1 MLVSVWGKRWRE
13 INLMMATL
21 YIDDSGTDPKQHVA
35 IATVLIIPAS
45 QIIRLEREW
54 NTLREKEHFRC
65 FHTSECMAK
74 NAKSEF
80 ANWDDDKI
88 ERVFRRVRQIS
99 KKYGARA
106 VSIAVNKK
114 DYDELVPPEFR
125 NYIGKYHYTWAVRQ
139 LLSFIEPHFPP
150 KPAREFIFQWLE
162 RKDKARKEIEDVMD
176 QAQWLACK
184 EGLPRDYADPQ
195 FRKSDDIPGLQCV
208 DAIGWICYQY
218 SLLLFR
224 KTPLKKYIDESWHH
238 FGAHL
243 SEEGW
248 LMAFTILRDKLQK
261 LIENALANEKAM
273 AIFKEWEEHKKERK

>member
-1 MLVSVWGKRWRE
+1 MLVSVWGKRWSE
-13 INLMMATL
+13 INLMMVTL
-21 YIDDSGTDPKQHVA
+21 YIDDSGTAPDQHVA
-35 IATVLIIPAS
+35 IATALIIPAS
-45 QIIRLEREW
+45 QIIGLEQEW
-54 NTLREKEHFRC
+54 DTLREEEHFRC

-80 ANWDDDKI
+80 ANWDDNKV

-125 NYIGKYHYTWAVRQ
+125 NYLGKYHYTWAVRQ
-139 LLSFIEPHFPP
+139 VISLVDQLFPP

-162 RKDKARKEIEDVMD
+162 RKNTARKEIEDVMD
-176 QAQWLACK
+176 QAQWLADK
-184 EGLPRDYADPQ
+184 EGVRGDYADPH
-195 FRKSDDIPGLQCV
+195 FRESDDRPGLQCV

-224 KTPLKKYIDESWHH
+224 DTPLRKYVDESWRDLE
-238 FGAHL
+238 AHRD
-243 SEEGW
+243 GW
-248 LMAFTILRDKLQK
+248 LMASTILRGNLQK
-261 LIENALANEKAM
+261 MIQNHLSDGKAM
-273 AIFKEWEEHKKERK
+273 AFFKEWEEHKKEQK